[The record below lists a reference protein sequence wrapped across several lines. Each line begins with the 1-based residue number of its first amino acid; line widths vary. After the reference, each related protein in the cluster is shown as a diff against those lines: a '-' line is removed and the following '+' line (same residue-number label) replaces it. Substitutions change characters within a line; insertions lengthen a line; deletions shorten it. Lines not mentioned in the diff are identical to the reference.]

1 MSYGGSGSMKGEYDA
16 IVVGAGPS
24 GSFCAKTMAEN
35 GLDVLIVEKKQEI
48 GTPLRC
54 AEGVGKGAFIELLGE
69 IDEKWIAMEIEGAEI
84 YAPDGTKITM
94 GEEHSGNEVGY
105 VLERKIFDRFLA
117 EEAVRAGA
125 ELMVKTR
132 ATGLLMDGRRVRGV
146 RLSRR
151 GESFEVE
158 SSLVI
163 GADGV
168 ESLVGRWAGI
178 NTALKPN
185 DIESCAQYLVKGI
198 DVKPYCE
205 FYLGKSIAPG
215 GYAWVFPKG
224 DNMANVGLGVLGKYA
239 GERKPIEYLNDFI
252 EFRCP
257 EAKIVELH
265 VGAVPV
271 AMPVK
276 PMVSDGLMLIG
287 DAAHLADP
295 ITGGGILNGLDSGRI
310 AGRVAVEAIKRG
322 DFSAGFLRRYEKEF
336 MERHG
341 KSFERNYF
349 IKEKFIEMSDEQ
361 ISEIFRALK
370 DVNIEDLSVF
380 GLVKEMFKKNPK
392 ILFEL
397 RKYLF

>member
-1 MSYGGSGSMKGEYDA
+1 MKGEYDA

-94 GEEHSGNEVGY
+94 VEEHSGNEVGY

-215 GYAWVFPKG
+215 GYAWVF
-224 DNMANVGLGVLGKYA
+224 
-239 GERKPIEYLNDFI
+239 
-252 EFRCP
+252 
-257 EAKIVELH
+257 
-265 VGAVPV
+265 
-271 AMPVK
+271 
-276 PMVSDGLMLIG
+276 
-287 DAAHLADP
+287 
-295 ITGGGILNGLDSGRI
+295 
-310 AGRVAVEAIKRG
+310 
-322 DFSAGFLRRYEKEF
+322 
-336 MERHG
+336 
-341 KSFERNYF
+341 
-349 IKEKFIEMSDEQ
+349 
-361 ISEIFRALK
+361 
-370 DVNIEDLSVF
+370 
-380 GLVKEMFKKNPK
+380 
-392 ILFEL
+392 
-397 RKYLF
+397 